1 MKEYHIDKIFK
12 SRWGKKMLDW
22 YAINKRDLPWRR
34 NENKNFYRIW
44 ISEIMLQQT
53 QVSVVIPYY
62 HRFMLKWPTL
72 ESFYKAKLE
81 EILFLWQG
89 LGYYKRAENLFKAK
103 EFLKTK
109 KKINVN
115 YESLLEIPGIGD
127 YTSSAISAILNN
139 DECAVVDGNIKRIL
153 TRVFKLNN
161 NDKLYDKNIRS
172 ISTYLTPK
180 NKNGYYCQSLMDL
193 ANSVCKVRNPECK
206 ICPVEEFCLSKGIKL
221 ILTKGKKIKKKI
233 AVAFIVNYRNYYL
246 VEKGSKK
253 LLKNLFCFPLSD
265 LKDLDKNFVE
275 TEFLAK
281 TVSHWLKI
289 KKLKVSFKLAGK
301 VIHKFSHFQL
311 KILVVKLNLKRKFT
325 LENLFWLTIKELND
339 KPVSKLMLKIK
350 ENAED

>member
-22 YAINKRDLPWRR
+22 YSINKRDLPWRR
-34 NENKNFYRIW
+34 KENKNFYRIW

-62 HRFMLKWPTL
+62 NRFILKWPTL
-72 ESFYKAKLE
+72 EDFYDAKLD

-89 LGYYKRAENLFKAK
+89 MGYYKRAENLYKAK
-103 EFLKTK
+103 ELLKK

-115 YESLLEIPGIGD
+115 YQSLLEIPGIGD
-127 YTSSAISAILNN
+127 YTSSAISAILN
-139 DECAVVDGNIKRIL
+139 DEKCAVVDGNIKRIL

-161 NDKLYDKNIRS
+161 NDKLYTKNIKN

-180 NKNGYYCQSLMDL
+180 RKNGNYCQSLMDL
-193 ANSVCKVRNPECK
+193 ANSICKVRNPNCV
-206 ICPVEEFCLSKGIKL
+206 ICPVKDFCLSKGLEL
-221 ILTKGKKIKKKI
+221 ILKKGKKTKNKI
-233 AVAFIVNYRNYYL
+233 AVAFIVSYKEYFL
-246 VEKGSKK
+246 IEKNSKK

-265 LKDLDKNFVE
+265 SKDIGKNFNE
-275 TEFLAK
+275 NEFLQK
-281 TVSHWLKI
+281 TVNNWIKI
-289 KKLKVSFKLAGK
+289 KKLKVPYKLVGK

-311 KILVVKLNLKRKFT
+311 KVLLVKLNLDSRFILKNF
-325 LENLFWLTIKELND
+325 FWLTINDLNN

-350 ENAED
+350 EKV